1 MALSANGYFWP
12 GLAREGA
19 RLAWPSQGFNLRPR
33 EGSGLSGLAM
43 SAKGSFWPGFV
54 REGSCRPGLV
64 SNGFCMA
71 WLLREVS
78 CLTWP
83 SQKRDL
89 PGQAFPV
96 KETVRQTWKKSQKFS
111 DWHFNT
117 TKYSQ
122 TSASIE
128 RGTNCNKK
136 VFLIY
141 L

>member
-54 REGSCRPGLV
+54 REGFRRPGLV
-64 SNGFCMA
+64 GNGFCMA

-83 SQKRDL
+83 SQKRGM
-89 PGQAFPV
+89 PGKAFLV
-96 KETVRQTWKKSQKFS
+96 KESVRHTWKKSQKFS

-122 TSASIE
+122 QMLELKEGPIATK
-128 RGTNCNKK
+128 RY
-136 VFLIY
+136 F
-141 L
+141 